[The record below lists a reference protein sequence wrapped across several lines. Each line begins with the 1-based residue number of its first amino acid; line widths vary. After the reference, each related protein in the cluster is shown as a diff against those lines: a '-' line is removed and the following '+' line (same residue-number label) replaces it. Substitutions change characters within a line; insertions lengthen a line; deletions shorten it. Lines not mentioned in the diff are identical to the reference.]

1 MTTFRPAWANAI
13 SCRLAWRGNSLCLAL
28 FGRAG
33 EKKIYRCPDDWER
46 RLPPPPP
53 NCEHL
58 LVGGHLILLNRRRFL
73 VVDVFHCEVNSSGA
87 FTALVTNRG
96 FVNDARRHL
105 FSVVSK

>member
-1 MTTFRPAWANAI
+1 MTNFRPAWANAI
-13 SCRLAWRGNSLCLAL
+13 SCRPAWRGNSLCVAL
-28 FGRAG
+28 FRRAC
-33 EKKIYRCPDDWER
+33 EKRITVVPMNWER

-58 LVGGHLILLNRRRFL
+58 LVGGHLILLKRRRFL
-73 VVDVFHCEVNSSGA
+73 VVDVFHCEVNSSGS